1 MSYTKNLAKAMEETR
16 ERLLNE
22 IFTEAYATWGGDKR
36 VDEKIATDIQVPV
49 FAGVRLK
56 QLLKRVN
63 ALLGRQDELP
73 LDNVWRVELG
83 ENDRVKLT
91 DFTMPS
97 SSAIINKTTTLNDA
111 PQFIRDGLAVLQI
124 ASDGSLVDGVGKRIS
139 DSVYYILEKVDG
151 DDTRK
156 ESERCS

>member
-1 MSYTKNLAKAMEETR
+1 MSSVSPLMKK
-16 ERLLNE
+16 LLHE
-22 IFTEAYATWGGDKR
+22 SLDAVFEDVYMKWGGDAR
-36 VDEKIATDIQVPV
+36 IDEVIATEIQVPV
-49 FAGVRLK
+49 FTGVRLK

-97 SSAIINKTTTLNDA
+97 SSAIINKTTTLNNA

-139 DSVYYILEKVDG
+139 DSVYYILEKIDG
-151 DDTRK
+151 GNTR
-156 ESERCS
+156 EEGERCS